1 MNPLQEL
8 ETCGQSPWLDDLHR
22 DLVRKGELERLIRE
36 DGLKGLTSNPS
47 IFEKGI
53 GETDEYKDKLEELL
67 GMGELDDMRV
77 YESLAA
83 EDIQGATDLFRP
95 VYEASGRNDGFV
107 SLEVSPYLAKD
118 TDKTTAEAKRL
129 WDMVGRENLMVK
141 IPGTKAGIPAIRKT
155 IASGINVN
163 VTLLFSID
171 EYAAVVDAY
180 MSGLEDRVKD
190 GGDPSRIASVAS
202 FFLSR
207 VDTAVEKKLEGRTDA
222 DEALVAKVV
231 DKVAIASAKLAYA
244 KYEELYASA
253 RWKALAAKG
262 AKPQR
267 LLWAS
272 TGTKKKGLS
281 DTYYVDALVGEDTVN
296 TMPPAT
302 LKAFRERGHAVKGA
316 IKGDVEGARAT
327 LDALHQLGLSLN
339 GITDELIEDGVKKF
353 VEAFDKLLGGVAKRR
368 RELAPHQ
375 DQSEPSLTGKTAV
388 A

>member
-1 MNPLQEL
+1 MNPLKAL
-8 ETCGQSPWLDDLHR
+8 EGCGQSPWLDDLHR

-67 GMGELDDMRV
+67 GEGKLDDMRV

-107 SLEVSPYLAKD
+107 SLEVSPTLASK
-118 TDKTTAEAKRL
+118 TAETAADAERL
-129 WDMVGRENLMVK
+129 WTMIGRENLMVK

-155 IASGINVN
+155 IAAGINVN

-180 MSGLEDRVKD
+180 MSGLEDLVKT
-190 GGDPSRIASVAS
+190 GRDPSRIASVAS

-207 VDTAVEKKLEGRTDA
+207 IDTAVEKKLEGKPDA
-222 DEALVAKVV
+222 DKALVAQVT
-231 DKVAIASAKLAYA
+231 DKVAIACAKLAYA
-244 KYEELYASA
+244 KYEELYASP

-272 TGTKKKGLS
+272 TGTKKKSLPP
-281 DTYYVDALVGEDTVN
+281 TYYVDALVGADTVN

-302 LKAFRERGHAVKGA
+302 LKAFREQGKASKDA
-316 IKGDVEGARAT
+316 IKADLDGARAT
-327 LDALHQLGLSLN
+327 LDALNKLGLSLD
-339 GITDELIEDGVKKF
+339 GITDELVEDGVKKF

-368 RELAPHQ
+368 RELAPHR
-375 DQSEPSLTGKTAV
+375 DQSEPSLKAKTAV

>member
-302 LKAFRERGHAVKGA
+302 LKAFRERGRAVKGA

-339 GITDELIEDGVKKF
+339 GITDELVEDGVKKF

>member
-1 MNPLQEL
+1 MNPLQQL
-8 ETCGQSPWLDDLHR
+8 EACGQSPWLDDLHR
-22 DLVRKGELERLIRE
+22 DLVRKGDLARLIRE

-67 GMGELDDMRV
+67 GQGELDDMRV

-95 VYEASGRNDGFV
+95 VYDASGRNDGFV

-163 VTLLFSID
+163 VTLLFSVD

-180 MSGLEDRVKD
+180 MSGLEDLAKS

-207 VDTAVEKKLEGRTDA
+207 IDTAVEKQLEGHPDA
-222 DEALVAKVV
+222 DQALVARVI

-253 RWKALAAKG
+253 RWTTLAAKG

-272 TGTKKKGLS
+272 TGTKKKSLPE
-281 DTYYVDALVGEDTVN
+281 TYYVDALVGEDTVN

-302 LKAFRERGHAVKGA
+302 LKAFRENGRATKGA
-316 IKGDVEGARAT
+316 IKTDVEGARAT
-327 LDALHQLGLSLN
+327 LDAMHKLGLSLN
-339 GITDELIEDGVKKF
+339 GITDELVEDGVKKF
-353 VEAFDKLLGGVAKRR
+353 VEAFDKLLGGVANKRR
-368 RELAPHQ
+368 QLADAAGPRKQ
-375 DQSEPSLTGKTAV
+375 EA
-388 A
+388 AA